1 MPNKIVSMTQRQ
13 TANPSYT
20 SHIIILLIL
29 SIIGVRLAIF
39 HLGLHQTA
47 TASDLTVENIM
58 AAINKERDLRNL
70 ALLKTDSRLTQA
82 AQFKS
87 DDMQARHYFSHTNP
101 EGEYIWPKIVEYG
114 YSPYVQLGENL
125 AIEFYN
131 TESLV
136 SAWMNSPTHRA
147 NVLQENF
154 KDQGM
159 GLTFGDR
166 QSNKYHSAIT
176 NTFGTLVA
184 SKTEPPKRAETKTP
198 APTQTPQVKPATQTP
213 PKPEP
218 VASTTPVVVKKTEP
232 VYPKISFRSG
242 EGETQRS
249 FALPQKPLAS
259 STPEPAQE
267 NSEVIQPDLQK
278 AEPLPGTNN
287 LKPRDFNRYVTLA
300 FGFVVLLALFYDLR
314 EYWKNQKKHADKKL
328 NNIILLALALL
339 VIALF
344 YWK

>member
-29 SIIGVRLAIF
+29 SIIGVRLVIF

-166 QSNKYHSAIT
+166 QRVQIFLRTAPLNDCQPKSFIS
-176 NTFGTLVA
+176 LVA
-184 SKTEPPKRAETKTP
+184 KQKRTTNGFCDSHS
-198 APTQTPQVKPATQTP
+198 TPQCAHLCHAYSLTDGT
-213 PKPEP
+213 
-218 VASTTPVVVKKTEP
+218 STTGRCIHKNMGHFVSHTN
-232 VYPKISFRSG
+232 R
-242 EGETQRS
+242 
-249 FALPQKPLAS
+249 QK
-259 STPEPAQE
+259 
-267 NSEVIQPDLQK
+267 
-278 AEPLPGTNN
+278 
-287 LKPRDFNRYVTLA
+287 
-300 FGFVVLLALFYDLR
+300 LALDGRLYAPPR
-314 EYWKNQKKHADKKL
+314 GQMTK
-328 NNIILLALALL
+328 
-339 VIALF
+339 
-344 YWK
+344 